1 MNQRVDIR
9 VLLSQAPGGPK
20 RAASFALLS
29 LGVVESLAAGALTAT
44 GAVETFFNADNCL
57 YVRRELHDRTAD
69 EIMGHG
75 VQLPDLFD
83 TLPVEAA
90 QSEFQRE
97 LAALR
102 LLCLGMLDDRRQ
114 AA

>member
-1 MNQRVDIR
+1 M
-9 VLLSQAPGGPK
+9 SQARQGPE
-20 RAASFALLS
+20 RVASFALLS

-44 GAVETFFNADNCL
+44 GAVETFFHADNCL
-57 YVRRELHDRTAD
+57 YVRRELRDRFAD
-69 EIMGHG
+69 EIMGRG

-83 TLPVEAA
+83 ALPVEEA

-102 LLCLGMLDDRRQ
+102 LLCLAMLDEGRK